1 MDAADEAKRILRAA
15 KKDLAADVGEIYQQA
30 VVTCLK
36 GLRSAVCSF
45 EDSCVGSEADGYDG
59 IYRGEDPEYGLES
72 DLLWKVVRQL
82 EKLLV

>member
-1 MDAADEAKRILRAA
+1 MPRMEQSEFYGLPKRILLQTWER
-15 KKDLAADVGEIYQQA
+15 YQQA